1 MDYDRYDAF
10 LHHIFKQTQGDAWFR
25 PSEDNLSA
33 GVCLR
38 VDHGE
43 CFLLAFFGIIFC
55 FLVEYFGFSTSLP
68 FGGIVGGPSSLKADR
83 SAHGRG
89 KKTSEEEK

>member
-33 GVCLR
+33 GVALR
-38 VDHGE
+38 VDNGT
-43 CFLLAFFGIIFC
+43 
-55 FLVEYFGFSTSLP
+55 VLP
-68 FGGIVGGPSSLKADR
+68 KLIK
-83 SAHGRG
+83 
-89 KKTSEEEK
+89 EEPAILT

>member
-43 CFLLAFFGIIFC
+43 CFLLAFLGDYILFSCGIFWIFHL
-55 FLVEYFGFSTSLP
+55 FTVWGHNRRAQLAQ
-68 FGGIVGGPSSLKADR
+68 GGQKR
-83 SAHGRG
+83 SWAR
-89 KKTSEEEK
+89 KEDL